1 MPLSAYIHIPFCKS
15 KCKYCSFVS
24 YFGCKE
30 SEQSDYVDTLLNEID
45 EFYKNEQLK
54 TLYFGGGTPS
64 LLSVDK
70 LSLIL
75 NKFKFNSDTE
85 VTIEVN
91 PETVDL
97 EKFVN
102 LKKVGFNRVS
112 IGVQSFDDFILKSIG
127 RIHTSE
133 KAVKAVEMA
142 QRAGF
147 NNISVDF
154 IYGLP
159 NQSLKSFCDDL
170 QKAVKLGVNH
180 ISLYGLKIEEGCY
193 FYNNFPTDIADDD
206 LQADMYLAAINLLEN
221 LGFFQYE
228 ISNFCQQGYESKHNL
243 NYWNDETYYGFGAGA
258 HGYCVDNDEYIR
270 YANYSELKEYKNNYK
285 EKAEQSILT
294 KQMRLEESVFLGFRR
309 ANGIDLEEI
318 NKKFSIDFDNKFAL
332 IIKKYLDS
340 GHIIKT
346 DCGYKFS
353 PNGFLLSNI
362 ILADFVC

>member
-1 MPLSAYIHIPFCKS
+1 MPLSAYVHIPFCKS

-24 YFGCKE
+24 YSGCKE
-30 SEQSDYVDTLLNEID
+30 SEQSDYVDTLLKEID

-75 NKFKFNSDTE
+75 NKFKFDTETE

-97 EKFVN
+97 EKLVN
-102 LKKVGFNRVS
+102 LKKIGFNRVS
-112 IGVQSFDDFILKSIG
+112 IGVQSFDDSILKSIG
-127 RIHTSE
+127 RVHTSE
-133 KAVKAVEMA
+133 KAVKSVEMA
-142 QRAGF
+142 QKSGF

-159 NQSLKSFCDDL
+159 NQSVKSFCDDL
-170 QKAVKLGVNH
+170 KKAVKLGVNH

-221 LGFFQYE
+221 LGFFHYE

-243 NYWNDETYYGFGAGA
+243 NYWNDETYYGFGVGA
-258 HGYCVDNDEYIR
+258 HGYCIDNGEHIR
-270 YANYSELKEYKNNYK
+270 YANYSALNEYKDNYHK
-285 EKAEQSILT
+285 KAEQVILT
-294 KQMRLEESVFLGFRR
+294 KQMMLEESIFLGFRR
-309 ANGIDLEEI
+309 SNGINIKEI
-318 NKKFSIDFDNKFAL
+318 NEKFSIDFDEQYVSVV
-332 IIKKYLDS
+332 KKYLDS
-340 GHIIKT
+340 GHLIKT

-353 PNGFLLSNI
+353 TNGFLLSNI
-362 ILADFVC
+362 ILSDFVC